1 MLAMKTY
8 NILFLCT
15 ANSSRSIL
23 GEMAA
28 TLVTNKKFIGYSA
41 GSKPSGIVN
50 TCAIKIAR
58 ELNYPLSKLYSKSLD
73 SFLSKDAPWM
83 DMVITVCD
91 NAAKEECPL
100 WSGKTIKGH
109 WGFPDP
115 ANIENKDNQLTEFRR
130 IFQEIQSRLETISS
144 LKFETLSVSEIEE
157 KLKF

>member
-28 TLVTNKKFIGYSA
+28 TLVTNKNFMGYSA
-41 GSKPSGIVN
+41 GSNPSGTIN
-50 TCAIKIAR
+50 TCAIKIAK

-73 SFLSKDAPWM
+73 SFLSKDAPRM

-100 WSGKTIKGH
+100 WSGKIIKEH

-115 ANIENKDNQLTEFRR
+115 ANIENIDNQLTEFRR
-130 IFQEIQSRLETISS
+130 IFKEIQYRL
-144 LKFETLSVSEIEE
+144 ETLSVFEIEE